1 MDKIQY
7 LSQFNLL
14 HSLSMEDLIEMD
26 QLTSITIIPKN
37 TFVQTP
43 ETFAEGLYFVK
54 KGKYA
59 CIS

>member
-26 QLTSITIIPKN
+26 QLTSITTIEKYIYSN
-37 TFVQTP
+37 TRNF
-43 ETFAEGLYFVK
+43 F
-54 KGKYA
+54 
-59 CIS
+59 